1 MGTSRRLGPLTTAAM
16 GSSAVIMALQVASRA
31 TRDTLFLSNY
41 QVSSMPVVIAVA
53 SVLSIVVALIA
64 TRGMVTLGPAR
75 FVPMAFLGSALLTI
89 GEWVLAARQPGL
101 AAIAVYLHVAAIA
114 PVLVSGFWS
123 ILNEHFDP
131 RAAKQAIGR
140 IAAAGT
146 LGGLAG
152 GLLVERLAAWNG
164 VIATLPALAV
174 AQAWC
179 AWSIRRMPSAGGTAE
194 RPPAEGRL
202 PAREVGRR
210 LLVTPYLR
218 NLALLVLGCS
228 VSNTLLDYVFKA
240 QTFGAV
246 HQAQGLMQVFSAFY
260 AAVAVLTFAIQ
271 ALFSRLALERAG
283 LAPTIGTLPAG
294 VVVGSVSATLI
305 PGPWSVAL
313 ARGLEGTLRGSLFR
327 AGYELLY
334 TPVPAAEKRATKTLV
349 DIGCDRIGDI
359 VGAGIT
365 AFVLVAAPFTSTP
378 ALLGLSALIA
388 AATLWLV
395 AQLQRGYVS
404 SLEAGLRVGAL
415 DLDGIEIGDRTTR
428 TILLRTVGG
437 AAPTVAGRRP
447 IRADAGTQGR
457 APARGV
463 GGATTASDP
472 RPAPVTAPGP
482 ESPDPVLE
490 RLRALRSGDPRA
502 VRASLLPGGPLDA
515 ALVPDA
521 IRLLGWDEV
530 AQESAEALRS
540 VAQRHLGE
548 LTDALLDPRV
558 EIAVRRRIP
567 AVLAACATA
576 SAVDGLTR
584 GLADGRFEVR
594 YRCGR
599 SLARLLARSPGLV
612 VDRDLIFD
620 AVRREATLGRHVW
633 DSQRLLDRLE
643 KRDED
648 CFVDE
653 FLRDR
658 AGRSLEHTFTLL
670 SLVLPREPLQIAFRG
685 LHAGDAM
692 LRGTALE
699 YLESVLPPDVR
710 ERLWP
715 YLEPERRS
723 RAAPGPPRDREQVLN
738 DLLRSH
744 GSIEVD
750 LEALRRRHDAGS
762 RPEDG

>member
-1 MGTSRRLGPLTTAAM
+1 M
-16 GSSAVIMALQVASRA
+16 GSSAVLMAYQVGSRA

-41 QVSSMPVVIAVA
+41 NVSALPLVIAIA
-53 SVLSIVVALIA
+53 SVLSIVVAFIA

-75 FVPMAFLGSALLTI
+75 FIPMAFMGSALLTV
-89 GEWVLAARQPGL
+89 GEWVLAVRQPGL
-101 AAIAVYLHVAAIA
+101 AAIAVYFHVAAIA
-114 PVLVSGFWS
+114 PLLISGFWS

-131 RAAKQAIGR
+131 RTAKQAIGR
-140 IAAAGT
+140 IGAAGT
-146 LGGLAG
+146 LGGLVG

-164 VIATLPALAV
+164 VSATLPALAV

-179 AWSIRRMPSAGGTAE
+179 AWSIRRMPSTGEMAG
-194 RPPAEGRL
+194 RLPAGGRL

-228 VSNTLLDYVFKA
+228 VSNTLLDFVFKA

-246 HQAQGLMQVFSAFY
+246 HQSQELMQVFSAFY
-260 AAVAVLTFAIQ
+260 AGVAFLTFAIQ
-271 ALFSRLALERAG
+271 ALFSRPALERAG
-283 LAPTIGTLPAG
+283 LAPTIGTLPAA
-294 VVVGSVSATLI
+294 VAVGSVSATLI

-365 AFVLVAAPFTSTP
+365 AFVLAAAPFASNPT
-378 ALLGLSALIA
+378 LLALSALIA

-395 AQLQRGYVS
+395 AQLQRGYIS

-428 TILLRTVGG
+428 TMLLRTVVG
-437 AAPTVAGRRP
+437 AGSTVPSRRP
-447 IRADAGTQGR
+447 IRTDAGAHGP
-457 APARGV
+457 APAHGV
-463 GGATTASDP
+463 GGATTPSDP
-472 RPAPVTAPGP
+472 RATRVSAPGP
-482 ESPDPVLE
+482 DPVPATPVPVLEPVLE
-490 RLRALRSGDPRA
+490 RLRALRSGDPRE
-502 VRASLLPGGPLDA
+502 VRAALRSGTPLDA

-521 IRLLGWDEV
+521 IRLLGRDDV
-530 AQESAEALRS
+530 TQESGEALRS
-540 VAQRHLGE
+540 VASRHLGE
-548 LTDALLDPRV
+548 LVDALLDPRV

-567 AVLAACATA
+567 AVLAATPTA
-576 SAVDGLTR
+576 SAVAGLTR

-599 SLARLLARSPGLV
+599 ALARLLAREPGLA
-612 VDRDLIFD
+612 VDRDVIFD

-643 KRDED
+643 KRDSD

-723 RAAPGPPRDREQVLN
+723 HAAPKPPRDREQVLD
-738 DLLRSH
+738 DLMRSYR
-744 GSIEVD
+744 SIEVD
-750 LEALRRRHDAGS
+750 LEALRRRHGEASHRGDA
-762 RPEDG
+762 